1 MAQLDVS
8 EVLFDPDLA
17 DTFTVIRQ
25 AESINNQGRS
35 VLTPTEYPNIVGV
48 VTATSPAE
56 LLRRDDGQMMPRK
69 ISVVT
74 VFRLRGPAPGFQPD
88 QIQIDGVTFTIT
100 EILPFSRFGRGFVEA
115 LATSMNALNAPTL

>member
-1 MAQLDVS
+1 MPQLDVS

-25 AESINNQGRS
+25 AEAVNDQGRT
-35 VLTPTEYPNIVGV
+35 VLTPTQYPRIVGV
-48 VTATSPAE
+48 VTATSPAD

-88 QIQIDGVTFTIT
+88 QIVIDGVTFTIT

-115 LATSMNALNAPTL
+115 LATSMNALNAPTV